1 MNEQLD
7 VLTEQVDDIALLLSQ
22 LERMQVAQCFDQ
34 TFKPHGNWQ
43 GLSMG
48 KTACVW
54 LAHILSMSDH
64 RMNQVEDWSRSRLQ
78 TLEACLQEPV
88 RPGDFTDDRL
98 TILLRTLSQDESW
111 DGFESCLNHGLLR
124 IYDLKGKRVRLDS
137 TTISGY
143 AGVTEEGLFQFG
155 HSKDKRPDLPQVKVM
170 LSSLDPLGLP
180 LGIEILSGKNAD
192 DPLYVPAV
200 ERARRS
206 LKQRG
211 VLYIGDSKMAS
222 FKTRSFIA
230 DGGDFYLCP
239 LPQVPYQQALEAYLR
254 PVWEDRQVLQKILR
268 SQDGMDVHIAEGYE
282 VAAGTGPGRSE
293 NAVAGERCLIIYSRK
308 LAQGAQERLDKQIER
323 LQGKLAV
330 LNERKQGRKRYTLAE
345 MQTRVERLLKGS
357 AVAHLFQVHYSD
369 QTQKR
374 AVKGYRDKPDRVD
387 EQPNVTIAVEID
399 TTAYEEAV
407 RRLGWRL
414 YVTNAPVGDL
424 PIEQAVLA
432 YRDEYLIE
440 RNFRQLKNKP
450 LSIKPMYLQTDAH
463 IKGLFRLL
471 SIALK
476 TLVLLEQSVRKT
488 LRENQQQIQGLY
500 AGNPKRATQTP
511 TASQVL
517 GVFKQI
523 YLTIIYQQQ
532 QTIYHLTALTDLQ
545 KHILGLMGLQ
555 KAIYTGIPE
564 KLKAKKI

>member
-7 VLTEQVDDIALLLSQ
+7 ISTEQVDDIALLLSQ
-22 LERMQVAQCFDQ
+22 LEQMQVSQCFDQ
-34 TFKPHGNWQ
+34 EFKPHGNWQ

-48 KTACVW
+48 KTVCVW
-54 LAHILSMSDH
+54 LTHILSMSDH
-64 RMNQVEDWSRSRLQ
+64 RMNQVEDWSRSRLK

-98 TILLRTLSQDESW
+98 TILLRALGRDESW
-111 DGFESCLNHGLLR
+111 DDFESCLNHGLLR
-124 IYDLKGKRVRLDS
+124 IYDLSVKRVRLDS

-143 AGVTEEGLFQFG
+143 AGVTEDGLFQFG

-170 LSSLDPLGLP
+170 LSCLDPLGLP
-180 LGIEILSGKNAD
+180 LGIEVLSGQSAD

-222 FKTRSFIA
+222 FNTRSFIA
-230 DGGDFYLCP
+230 DGDDFYLCP
-239 LPQVPYQQALEAYLR
+239 LPQVQYKQALEAYLM
-254 PVWEDRQVLQKILR
+254 PVWNDHQPLQKILR
-268 SQDGMDVHIAEGYE
+268 SQDDMDEHIADGYE
-282 VAAGTGPGRSE
+282 VEGGHLIGHTA
-293 NAVAGERCLIIYSRK
+293 NAVAGERCLVIRSLK
-308 LAQGAQERLDKQIER
+308 LAQGAQERLDKQIGR
-323 LQGKLAV
+323 LQDKLSA

-345 MQTRVERLLKGS
+345 MQARVERLLKGS
-357 AVAHLFQVHYSD
+357 SVAHLFQVDYDD

-374 AVKGYRDKPDRVD
+374 SVKGYRDKPDRVEEVPD
-387 EQPNVTIAVEID
+387 VTISVKID
-399 TTAYEEAV
+399 RVAYEEAV
-407 RRLGWRL
+407 RYLGWRL
-414 YVTNAPVGDL
+414 YVTNAPEDML
-424 PIEQAVLA
+424 SMEQAILA
-432 YRDEYLIE
+432 YREEYLIE

-463 IKGLFRLL
+463 VKGLLRLL

-488 LRENQQQIQGLY
+488 LQENRQEIQGLY
-500 AGNPKRATQTP
+500 AGNPKRATKTP

-517 GVFKQI
+517 GAFKQI

-545 KHILGLMGLQ
+545 KQILGLIGLEET
-555 KAIYTGIPE
+555 IYTGIPE
-564 KLKAKKI
+564 KLKVEKN